1 MKRNGAIPMHL
12 VFLHSKW
19 LFGWPSIEIFFGSS
33 LWNTEH
39 LIPQLFPWP
48 WLPSASPWGRLAM
61 VFDVRSCANRAK
73 MTLKWDK
80 MGLLYITWLLD
91 TFMTLIEIGI
101 LLVINFPPC
110 GHLCIFKRQEP
121 SSYLDVGRFQHTLF
135 PHFSTANLCKS
146 LYKVDCMAILL
157 HVLLCNLLP
166 KSWCIHKWYQTGRTY
181 WGSSLLFRGIQ
192 FPFLWQQWNISWN
205 FTHRMLHLRCSFLS
219 ACCRMRLS
227 LNND

>member
-1 MKRNGAIPMHL
+1 MTVWLAINRNLLRFLTMKHWAP
-12 VFLHSKW
+12 HSPT
-19 LFGWPSIEIFFGSS
+19 LSLALTSFCQSLRQVGHGFRREIMCQQGKDDF
-33 LWNTEH
+33 
-39 LIPQLFPWP
+39 
-48 WLPSASPWGRLAM
+48 
-61 VFDVRSCANRAK
+61 
-73 MTLKWDK
+73 K
-80 MGLLYITWLLD
+80 MGLLYITYITWLLD
-91 TFMTLIEIGI
+91 TFMTVIEIGI

-181 WGSSLLFRGIQ
+181 RGSSLLLLFPGIQ